1 MVHTNLSLVC
11 RLVGPI
17 CDSDLANKLL
27 KDYRRTI
34 IGTLR
39 KNKPQIPTELTKLRR
54 LFGFQKHST
63 MVSYILRK
71 NENVILLSTIHLDD
85 EIGSET
91 GRPAIIIDYNKRK
104 IGVDIIVQSLARACW
119 WPMVLLNELLNV
131 AGINAFVIYIP
142 DHKKILSDENFWK
155 Y

>member
-1 MVHTNLSLVC
+1 
-11 RLVGPI
+11 
-17 CDSDLANKLL
+17 
-27 KDYRRTI
+27 
-34 IGTLR
+34 
-39 KNKPQIPTELTKLRR
+39 
-54 LFGFQKHST
+54 